1 MASMRLVFLGRV
13 LKTNNKHLL
22 SSEEYYVYFSSLYF
36 KKGTL
41 EKVHRWASEMNKGL
55 KEWEDG
61 KYWGFGSEW
70 QRLRR
75 GRIVV

>member
-22 SSEEYYVYFSSLYF
+22 SSEEYYVYFSSLHF

-61 KYWGFGSEW
+61 KYWGLQFRVAEAKKG
-70 QRLRR
+70 
-75 GRIVV
+75 